1 MPAASAVCAAA
12 SAADT
17 ETATDI
23 VTRALSG
30 DVKGA
35 SSVLRHSTRRHG
47 AGVAVGTV
55 TAADGCGDIDSRP
68 LLGDGGDSEGGTADS
83 DADHADADS
92 VDAAAGAA
100 DADGV
105 DACTA
110 ADRST
115 GIGCDDRV
123 PYESQAAPVPV
134 KRSGGPRRL
143 SRLST
148 GTVVPVDTD
157 AVRTRIASR

>member
-1 MPAASAVCAAA
+1 MPPTPAVCAAA

-35 SSVLRHSTRRHG
+35 SSVLRH
-47 AGVAVGTV
+47 AGTV